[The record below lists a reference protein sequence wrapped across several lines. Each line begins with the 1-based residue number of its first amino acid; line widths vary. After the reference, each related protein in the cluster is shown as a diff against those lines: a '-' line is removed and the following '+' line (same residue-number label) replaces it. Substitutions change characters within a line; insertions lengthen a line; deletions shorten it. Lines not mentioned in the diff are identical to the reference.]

1 VVAIDHTSID
11 PKRLVVQA
19 WTSQCDNRYADG
31 TWHTVDL
38 TYVGEEHDGS
48 GMVRHVYG
56 QSDIIT
62 SDRDFEFTYCLR
74 VNYVTFTSAS
84 VGSFVCQQYYAKT
97 THPIF
102 SKFGGK
108 VAYELCKK
116 SLASIVT
123 IVVIVSQITNSF
135 SQALNNLLYSM
146 WRITVSCLEPRSSRS
161 TDLTRCHR

>member
-1 VVAIDHTSID
+1 MVAIDITSID

-48 GMVRHVYG
+48 GMVQHVYG

-74 VNYVTFTSAS
+74 VNYTHVVHLLPPPRRLLLHRNQLVCLFAS
-84 VGSFVCQQYYAKT
+84 
-97 THPIF
+97 
-102 SKFGGK
+102 
-108 VAYELCKK
+108 
-116 SLASIVT
+116 SIVQKL
-123 IVVIVSQITNSF
+123 VVRFLQKIG
-135 SQALNNLLYSM
+135 LH
-146 WRITVSCLEPRSSRS
+146 SSHS

>member
-1 VVAIDHTSID
+1 MLGIDHTSID

-31 TWHTVDL
+31 SWHTVDL

-74 VNYVTFTSAS
+74 VNYTHCVHLLPLPRRLLLHRNQLVCLFAS
-84 VGSFVCQQYYAKT
+84 
-97 THPIF
+97 
-102 SKFGGK
+102 
-108 VAYELCKK
+108 
-116 SLASIVT
+116 SIMQKLLVH
-123 IVVIVSQITNSF
+123 F
-135 SQALNNLLYSM
+135 SQKSVEKWHMN
-146 WRITVSCLEPRSSRS
+146 RVRK
-161 TDLTRCHR
+161 H